1 MGDDGNSGGRGES
14 ELAGRHFARDGEIL
28 LDYPRRHDDLSVVV
42 RIIRLLTSWR
52 SQSPRNR
59 RNRRSERWLAM
70 KQTKQPR
77 LGGITATP
85 GEKKMTREDA
95 CVLNHL
101 AQLIAGSGA
110 LEIVYKGIRPDNVER
125 LAREAVAAAHEKT

>member
-1 MGDDGNSGGRGES
+1 
-14 ELAGRHFARDGEIL
+14 
-28 LDYPRRHDDLSVVV
+28 
-42 RIIRLLTSWR
+42 
-52 SQSPRNR
+52 
-59 RNRRSERWLAM
+59 M

>member
-1 MGDDGNSGGRGES
+1 
-14 ELAGRHFARDGEIL
+14 
-28 LDYPRRHDDLSVVV
+28 
-42 RIIRLLTSWR
+42 
-52 SQSPRNR
+52 
-59 RNRRSERWLAM
+59 M

-101 AQLIAGSGA
+101 AQLIAGPGA
-110 LEIVYKGIRPDNVER
+110 VEILYNGIRPENVGR
-125 LAREAVAAAHEKT
+125 LARGAVAA